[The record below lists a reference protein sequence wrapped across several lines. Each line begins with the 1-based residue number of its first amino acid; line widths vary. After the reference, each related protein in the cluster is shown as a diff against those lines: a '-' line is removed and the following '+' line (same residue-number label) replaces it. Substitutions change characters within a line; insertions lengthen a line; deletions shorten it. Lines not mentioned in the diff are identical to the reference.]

1 MFNVIAQLVQ
11 AANAGRDPANLER
24 RCDKLVEE
32 LGEVSEA
39 YLNVTSDSNRKA
51 KTWDDVREELVD
63 CLIVALDI
71 YWTVLPGE
79 TEVYAPQP
87 KTEPKVSFIHS
98 GLKAAYHLALYL
110 HSLDLG
116 HSMARFEA
124 KRLVNVVANRA
135 WTRLPDQLELSQE
148 EFEIRLHAEVERKL
162 EKWATKRAAMVVD
175 TDDV

>member
-1 MFNVIAQLVQ
+1 MFNVIARLVQ
-11 AANAGRDPANLER
+11 AANAGRDPTNLER
-24 RCDKLVEE
+24 RCDKLIEE

-71 YWTVLPGE
+71 YWTLLPGE
-79 TEVYAPQP
+79 TEVVPP
-87 KTEPKVSFIHS
+87 KPKVEQKVSFIHA
-98 GLKAAYHLALYL
+98 GVKIGYHLGLYL
-110 HSLDLG
+110 YSLDLG

-124 KRLVNVVANRA
+124 KRLISVVADRA
-135 WTRLPDQLELSQE
+135 WTRLPDQLEMSQE
-148 EFEIRLHAEVERKL
+148 DFEAQLQAEVERKL
-162 EKWATKRAAMVVD
+162 EKWAAKRAAMAVD